1 MGRLGLAAFLALVM
15 ACGVAVA
22 QTASQVRQAEQAR
35 AAEEAARAA
44 AEARAS
50 TARAEEQRLATARVA
65 AAARSRDLEAATLAA
80 ANRVASL
87 AERQREQ
94 AARLQAASEELAPI
108 LPVMERLALYPA
120 ETLLAVPLPPE
131 QAVRGLL
138 VMGAIGRRLEADAA
152 AVRAGQA
159 EAARLAR
166 DVAAEM
172 PALTHAQVEQAQ
184 AAAALDGQIAEARRQ
199 RQAAEGD
206 AAEAARRS
214 AIEAAKAESLHA
226 ALERLEAERR
236 AAEEQARAEAAAA
249 QRHRQEAA
257 VAAARRRQEALAAP
271 AGPGLAEGHAQLTAP
286 VGGAVTRGWG
296 EGGGGVGSGITFAA
310 APGARVVAPCS
321 GRVVFASPFRS
332 YGLLLIVDCGGGWHA
347 VLAGLERFDVEAGD
361 GVRAGEPVGVMPGWD
376 PRASAPRPGLYLEL
390 RKGGQP
396 VNPTPYLRA
405 SS

>member
-1 MGRLGLAAFLALVM
+1 M
-15 ACGVAVA
+15 AGGIAVA
-22 QTASQVRQAEQAR
+22 QTAQQVRQAEQAR

-44 AEARAS
+44 AEVRAAA
-50 TARAEEQRLATARVA
+50 ARAEEQRLAAARVA
-65 AAARSRDLEAATLAA
+65 AAARLRDLEAATMAA

-87 AERQREQ
+87 TERQREQ
-94 AARLQAASEELAPI
+94 AAQLQAESEELAPM
-108 LPVMERLALYPA
+108 LPVIERLALYPA

-138 VMGAIGRRLEADAA
+138 VMGAIGRRLESDAA

-172 PALTHAQVEQAQ
+172 PGLAHAEVEQAN
-184 AAAALDGQIAEARRQ
+184 AAAALDTEIAKTRRQ
-199 RQAAEGD
+199 RQTAEDD

-214 AIEAAKAESLHA
+214 AIEAAKAETLHA
-226 ALERLEAERR
+226 ALARLEAERR
-236 AAEEQARAEAAAA
+236 AAEEQARAEVAAAR
-249 QRHRQEAA
+249 RHRQEAA
-257 VAAARRRQEALAAP
+257 VAVARRRQEALAAP
-271 AGPGLAEGHAQLTAP
+271 AGPGLDEGHAQLTAP

-296 EGGGGVGSGITFAA
+296 EGGDAAGGITFAA

-347 VLAGLERFDVEAGD
+347 VLAGLERFDVGVGD

-376 PRASAPRPGLYLEL
+376 PRSSGPRPGLYLEL

-405 SS
+405 RS

>member
-1 MGRLGLAAFLALVM
+1 MGRLGLSALLALVM
-15 ACGVAVA
+15 AGGVALA
-22 QTASQVRQAEQAR
+22 QQAEQAR
-35 AAEEAARAA
+35 AG
-44 AEARAS
+44 AEARAA
-50 TARAEEQRLATARVA
+50 TARAEEQRLAAARVA
-65 AAARSRDLEAATLAA
+65 AAARLRDLEAATLAA

-87 AERQREQ
+87 AQRQREQ
-94 AARLQAASEELAPI
+94 AARLQAAGEELAPM

-131 QAVRGLL
+131 PAVRGLL

-166 DVAAEM
+166 EVAAEM
-172 PALTHAQVEQAQ
+172 PALAHAQVEQAN
-184 AAAALDGQIAEARRQ
+184 AAAALDREIAEARRQ
-199 RQAAEGD
+199 RQAAEDD

-214 AIEAAKAESLHA
+214 AIEAAKAETLPA
-226 ALERLEAERR
+226 ALSRLQAERR
-236 AAEEQARAEAAAA
+236 
-249 QRHRQEAA
+249 
-257 VAAARRRQEALAAP
+257 ARRRQEALAAP
-271 AGPGLAEGHAQLTAP
+271 AGPGLGEGHAPLTAP

-296 EGGGGVGSGITFAA
+296 EGGDAGAASGITLAA
-310 APGARVVAPCS
+310 APGARVLAPCS

-361 GVRAGEPVGVMPGWD
+361 GVRAGEPLGVMPGWD

-396 VNPTPYLRA
+396 VNPAPYLRA
-405 SS
+405 GG